1 VSRRPGRLLRISDRA
16 DRPPD
21 RDRGLSPVVGTT
33 LLVGLTVLLAATAGA
48 AVLSGATVVGEPVSH
63 ATLSCSATPGTDRI
77 ACVHT
82 GGDRLDVRAV
92 TVEIE
97 VGGRPLARQ
106 PPVPFFAARGFHG
119 GPTGPF
125 NSAADPH
132 WSAGET
138 AAVRLASTNRPGLTP
153 GDRVVVRVTRDEQV
167 VAAATTTA

>member
-1 VSRRPGRLLRISDRA
+1 M
-16 DRPPD
+16 
-21 RDRGLSPVVGTT
+21 
-33 LLVGLTVLLAATAGA
+33 TVLLAATAGA
-48 AVLSGATVVGEPVSH
+48 AVLSSATVGGDPVSY
-63 ATLSCSATPGTDRI
+63 ATLTCSATAGTDRI

-97 VGGRPLARQ
+97 VAGTPLTHQ

-119 GPTGPF
+119 GPSGLF

-138 AAVRLASTNRPGLTP
+138 AAVRLASTNHPGLTL
-153 GDRVVVRVTRDEQV
+153 GDRVVVRVTRDGSVIAE
-167 VAAATTTA
+167 ATTTA